1 MKRLFLIGLLLW
13 SVLVSAQD
21 EAGVKKVSFPEGYE
35 AKLDVVYTTVG
46 NWKGR
51 EDVYFNS
58 KAEQPT
64 PVVFNIHGGG
74 WNHGAKESQTGFGS
88 FFKLGFAVVNVE
100 YRLSGVAAAPAA
112 VEDVRSAILY
122 VVLHAKEY
130 HINPQQIVVMGSS
143 AGAHLAL
150 MAGLLQNDNRF
161 DADFK
166 DVTNFRIAAIIDKY
180 GPTDLTVEGVEK
192 NNSAAAWLGGFLGN
206 KEKIASVSPIYYVKK
221 TSPPVFIVHGN
232 ADPTVPYAQSTALK
246 KKLDEAGVLNE
257 MMTVEEGGHGN
268 FSKVKKDEIS
278 AALIQFIKKHLT
290 R

>member
-13 SVLVSAQD
+13 SVLVSAQE
-21 EAGVKKVSFPEGYE
+21 EAGVKKLSLPEGYE

-51 EDVYFNS
+51 EDVYFNA
-58 KAEQPT
+58 KAEKPT

-74 WNHGAKESQTGFGS
+74 WNHGTKESQSGFGS
-88 FFKLGFAVVNVE
+88 FFKMGFAVVNIE

-180 GPTDLTVEGVEK
+180 SPTDLTVAGIEK
-192 NNSAAAWLGGFLGN
+192 NKSAAAWLGSYLGN
-206 KEKIASVSPIYYVKK
+206 QEKMASVSPIYYVKK
-221 TSPPVFIVHGN
+221 TSPPIFIVHGN

-246 KKLDEAGVLNE
+246 KKLDEAGVINE
-257 MMTVEEGGHGN
+257 MITVEDGGHGN
-268 FSKVKKDEIS
+268 FTKEKKDEVS
-278 AALIQFIKKHLT
+278 AAIIQFIKKQLQL
-290 R
+290 